1 MLTGLSF
8 SSFPLDKSELPFHKV
23 IIYVMLEILHCE
35 NRHHYGTVLKKCG
48 LWIFCTKSH
57 GNKFRPQNFVN
68 FPAGT
73 FDRFIQAFCFLYCST
88 VMILTV
94 LSDKSLI
101 LRECSSILEIT
112 YLVVTQNI

>member
-23 IIYVMLEILHCE
+23 IIYVMLEILHYE
-35 NRHHYGTVLKKCG
+35 NRHHYGTVLKKMWS
-48 LWIFCTKSH
+48 LDFLHKISRQQVQTTK
-57 GNKFRPQNFVN
+57 FVN
-68 FPAGT
+68 FPAGK

-101 LRECSSILEIT
+101 LRECCSILEIT